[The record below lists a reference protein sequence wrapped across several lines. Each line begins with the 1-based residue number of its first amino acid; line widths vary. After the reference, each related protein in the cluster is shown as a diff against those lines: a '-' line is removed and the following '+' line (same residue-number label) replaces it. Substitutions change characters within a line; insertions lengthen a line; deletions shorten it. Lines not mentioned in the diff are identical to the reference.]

1 MSNYRRV
8 LPRDLFNEASLL
20 KCIGRLVIVLEDK
33 ARDGNAS
40 FAQEDVDAF
49 DIIQHEDSG
58 GIEVRN
64 LDFMIGGI
72 RHPLVRPLN
81 SRRPYPLYVEAPE
94 GDFDFDE
101 VAVFDDEGELT
112 PEMCALIGLPELD

>member
-1 MSNYRRV
+1 MSNYQRV

-20 KCIGRLVIVLEDK
+20 KCLGRLVILLEDE
-33 ARDGNAS
+33 ARDGKGLI
-40 FAQEDVDAF
+40 AQEDVSSF

-64 LDFMIGGI
+64 LDFMIGGV

-81 SRRPYPLYVEAPE
+81 SRRPWPLHVEAPD
-94 GDFDFDE
+94 GDFNFDA
-101 VAVFDDEGELT
+101 VSVFDDEGNLT
-112 PEMCALIGLPELD
+112 GDMRRLLGIASQD